1 MKVLVD
7 TNIILDVLLDRE
19 PFAEDATR
27 IFELIETGTIR
38 GFIAA
43 TTITNIFYILRKLL
57 GREPT
62 MMAIQKLML
71 SFELCSV
78 DRQVIEWAIGKNLK
92 DFEDGVQAACAD
104 ISGLDAIATRNG
116 ADFAGISLPIFSA
129 AELVAYLE
137 KTESSSTEQNAN

>member
-19 PFAEDATR
+19 PFVENA
-27 IFELIETGTIR
+27 IQFFELIETGEIQ

-62 MMAIQKLML
+62 N
-71 SFELCSV
+71 E
-78 DRQVIEWAIGKNLK
+78 
-92 DFEDGVQAACAD
+92 
-104 ISGLDAIATRNG
+104 LDAILTRNKS
-116 ADFAGISLPIFSA
+116 DFADVSLPIFSA
-129 AELVAYLE
+129 AELTAHLQRASE
-137 KTESSSTEQNAN
+137 NQID